1 MKNIIINIGSDL
13 FDGFYESIHCNS
25 DEFIDVEM
33 ESARVLNLSHA
44 FSNFTSLFIS
54 IINTSLCRNK

>member
-33 ESARVLNLSHA
+33 EDKDIQKYEENEITALLDMLLLLS
-44 FSNFTSLFIS
+44 NQE
-54 IINTSLCRNK
+54 NGK